1 MSQMDADEKQFFI
14 HLRASACICGYFLLC
29 RFSLSAVYLL
39 SIAMVSGA
47 PSAHASTLLPVIG
60 VPASPAAR
68 PQAGVSAPA
77 ALPPGLYAVLDTT
90 MGQIVI
96 RLFERQAP
104 HTVAN
109 FVRLAKGER
118 SWREP
123 QTRRWVRRPFYNGL
137 RFHQVIPGFMIET
150 GDPRADGTGGPGYM
164 LPDELDDALRHDRP
178 GRVTMASD
186 GPDRNGSRF
195 MITVAPAPWMDRRHT
210 IFGEV
215 VEGMDVATRISNLPR
230 DVLDR
235 PRTRVTLRSVTFR
248 RVVPPTLPSLPPV
261 SPPALHPTPRVSP
274 IPAERAHG

>member
-1 MSQMDADEKQFFI
+1 MR
-14 HLRASACICGYFLLC
+14 HLRIFCFVVLGVLC
-29 RFSLSAVYLL
+29 VFVVPPSFSFPMSCALP
-39 SIAMVSGA
+39 G
-47 PSAHASTLLPVIG
+47 PS
-60 VPASPAAR
+60 
-68 PQAGVSAPA
+68 PQAV
-77 ALPPGLYAVLDTT
+77 LPPGLYAVLDTT

-109 FVRLAKGER
+109 FVRLAKGQR

-178 GRVTMASD
+178 GRVTMASE

-215 VEGMDVATRISNLPR
+215 VEGMDVATHISNLPR

-248 RVVPPTLPSLPPV
+248 RVVPPAVPDV
-261 SPPALHPTPRVSP
+261 SHSPGRAPRGAP
-274 IPAERAHG
+274 LTRAPHA

>member
-1 MSQMDADEKQFFI
+1 LNQQDTQDTKKANRVASQKRLFVLLFVLGVLLVYPA
-14 HLRASACICGYFLLC
+14 LASP
-29 RFSLSAVYLL
+29 
-39 SIAMVSGA
+39 VSSA
-47 PSAHASTLLPVIG
+47 PSVRASTLPRGIG
-60 VPASPAAR
+60 VPGSPAAR

-77 ALPPGLYAVLDTT
+77 ALPPGLYAILDTT

-104 HTVAN
+104 QTVAN
-109 FVRLAKGER
+109 FVRLAKGQR

-123 QTRRWVRRPFYNGL
+123 GTRRWVRRPFYNGM

-150 GDPRADGTGGPGYM
+150 GDPRADGTGGPGYT
-164 LPDELDDALRHDRP
+164 LPDEFDSALRHDRP
-178 GRVTMASD
+178 GRVSMASD

-230 DVLDR
+230 DGLDR

-248 RVVPPTLPSLPPV
+248 RVA
-261 SPPALHPTPRVSP
+261 PPAVPGVS
-274 IPAERAHG
+274 RAPGKLF